1 VVELNIQDE
10 ALMVHA
16 FVRGVLSGPFGDSL
30 IRSRPRTFSEI
41 RRRAIAH
48 IIAEETMT
56 TKHGNGD
63 VGQYKPRDGI
73 RTQPMRVHETITK
86 KKLSARW
93 TPYESKKNQS
103 RSKSIDDLPYGPKF
117 KVSYKELLAMPDI
130 VSKLMFPPKTDKVL
144 GPGKNTW
151 C

>member
-1 VVELNIQDE
+1 
-10 ALMVHA
+10 
-16 FVRGVLSGPFGDSL
+16 
-30 IRSRPRTFSEI
+30 
-41 RRRAIAH
+41 
-48 IIAEETMT
+48 
-56 TKHGNGD
+56 
-63 VGQYKPRDGI
+63 
-73 RTQPMRVHETITK
+73 MRVHKTATE
-86 KKLSARW
+86 KKLSTRQ